1 MIKKLLKHKLT
12 VTVLVLSVT
21 FFGTIVNTNDNEKK
35 NFIEN
40 GIGAVINPIQKVFYK
55 TNGAIASNF
64 QFLVNFKDVKEENKA
79 LKAEINDLKNKAMNY
94 DALLQENERF
104 RKMTQFMNQRNEY
117 EYIGC
122 DIIGKSGNDWL
133 DGVIINKG
141 SNNNLQKGM
150 IVITGE
156 GLVGQINTV
165 GSNWAI
171 VQTLINENIAVA
183 ALVNSTR
190 DSDCIVKGYRD
201 NGDELLAKLY
211 YLPIDSQIKIGDV
224 VTTSGLGGVYP
235 KEIVIGTVMSVEED
249 KSKLLK
255 SALIQPA
262 VDFKRLE
269 EIFVVIPKEK
279 RDIKY

>member
-1 MIKKLLKHKLT
+1 MIKTLLKNKLT
-12 VTVLVLSVT
+12 VIVLVLSVT
-21 FFGTIVNTNDNEKK
+21 FFVTIVYTNKSGNK

-40 GIGAVINPIQKVFYK
+40 GIGAVINPVQRVFYNANS
-55 TNGAIASNF
+55 TIASNF
-64 QFLVNFKDVKEENKA
+64 QFIVNYQEV
-79 LKAEINDLKNKAMNY
+79 KAENEALRAENHELKNKVMEY
-94 DALLQENERF
+94 DVLLKENERF
-104 RKMTQFMNQRNEY
+104 RSVWDFQAQRDEY
-117 EYIGC
+117 TYVGC

-133 DGVIINKG
+133 DGFIINKG
-141 SNNNLQKGM
+141 SNDNLQKGM
-150 IVITGE
+150 VVITGE
-156 GLVGQINTV
+156 GLAGQINTV
-165 GSNWAI
+165 GKNWAI

-201 NGDELLAKLY
+201 NENELLAKLN
-211 YLPIDSQIKIGDV
+211 YLSIDSEIQIGDT

-235 KEIVIGTVMSVEED
+235 KDLIIGKVINIDED

-269 EIFVVIPKEK
+269 EIFVVIPKET
-279 RDIKY
+279 RNIKY

>member
-1 MIKKLLKHKLT
+1 MIKTLLKHKLT

-21 FFGTIVNTNDNEKK
+21 FFGIIINTKDNDKK

-55 TNGAIASNF
+55 ANNIVVSNF
-64 QFLVNFKDVKEENKA
+64 KFIVNLKEIKEENKA
-79 LKAEINDLKNKAMNY
+79 LKAEINELKNKSMNY
-94 DALLQENERF
+94 DALVLENERF

-133 DGVIINKG
+133 DGFIINKG
-141 SNNNLQKGM
+141 SNNDLEKGM
-150 IVITGE
+150 VVITGE

-165 GSNWAI
+165 GSNWAM

-183 ALVNSTR
+183 AIVNSTR

-211 YLPIDSQIKIGDV
+211 YLSIDSDIKIGDV

-235 KEIVIGTVMSVEED
+235 KEIVLGTVMSIEED

-255 SALIQPA
+255 SALIEPA
-262 VDFKRLE
+262 VDFKKLE

-279 RDIKY
+279 RNIKY